1 MNRFPFPK
9 PLHWKPF
16 NVRHGLNNGKRKI
29 ISRKGASVD
38 AHEKKQTPTLSHWD
52 SLPCNTWHLKYTFNN
67 KKKGKTQTQ
76 GKASV
81 CKKRQTWRVSA
92 PMESRHVGWIDSCVY
107 SFCSCATSVP
117 RHNLTSWPLCWSIY
131 HQEASHTRQAIPT
144 EPMQEP
150 EFVVPLCNA
159 VTGLTWKTDWCSVQL
174 CVKCNHR
181 WAVEEYWS
189 YM

>member
-1 MNRFPFPK
+1 MSSSVNCVENLFTSFQMMNYIKYNWISFLFAK
-9 PLHWKPF
+9 PLHWTPF
-16 NVRHGLNNGKRKI
+16 NVRHGLNNAKRKI

-131 HQEASHTRQAIPT
+131 HQEPWRRRGIPHMAGDSHWAY
-144 EPMQEP
+144 
-150 EFVVPLCNA
+150 A
-159 VTGLTWKTDWCSVQL
+159 GTWVCCSI
-174 CVKCNHR
+174 
-181 WAVEEYWS
+181 
-189 YM
+189 M

>member
-1 MNRFPFPK
+1 MVKEKSLVEKVPVLMHMKKNRH
-9 PLHWKPF
+9 LHCPTGTVSPATHDIW
-16 NVRHGLNNGKRKI
+16 NIHLTIKRKA
-29 ISRKGASVD
+29 K
-38 AHEKKQTPTLSHWD
+38 HKPK
-52 SLPCNTWHLKYTFNN
+52 
-67 KKKGKTQTQ
+67 